1 MERIRGTMKALI
13 APVPR
18 WREAQTA
25 STRIQRQLH
34 GGSGFTRVLQRYR
47 RDTSRLINAALG
59 DGRRAMNAAMRDV
72 HAWLSQEATVM
83 THYSTRLDTAED
95 DMVRRVIEPVAVTL
109 CGPYWLWRQDAT
121 MLDAN
126 ARRSTMHAQIEAHK
140 ATASA
145 KLAKSELLASKLF
158 GALKVCGG
166 SHRGHLAGAM
176 SPSLLCAA
184 RDSNGS
190 TFRRRPSQSSTTTP
204 QNAALKCCVSRWNSC
219 ALMYTPTF
227 EF

>member
-1 MERIRGTMKALI
+1 MRQTHRRITRIMERIRGTMKALI

-95 DMVRRVIEPVAVTL
+95 DMVRRVGDVGRDTV
-109 CGPYWLWRQDAT
+109 R
-121 MLDAN
+121 
-126 ARRSTMHAQIEAHK
+126 
-140 ATASA
+140 
-145 KLAKSELLASKLF
+145 
-158 GALKVCGG
+158 
-166 SHRGHLAGAM
+166 
-176 SPSLLCAA
+176 PSLALAAGRNDARCQRTAQHDACA
-184 RDSNGS
+184 D
-190 TFRRRPSQSSTTTP
+190 
-204 QNAALKCCVSRWNSC
+204 
-219 ALMYTPTF
+219 
-227 EF
+227 